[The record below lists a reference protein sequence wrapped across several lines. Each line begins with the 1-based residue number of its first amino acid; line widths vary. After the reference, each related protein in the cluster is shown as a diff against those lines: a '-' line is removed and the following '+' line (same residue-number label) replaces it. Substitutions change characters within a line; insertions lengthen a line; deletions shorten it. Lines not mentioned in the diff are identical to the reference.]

1 MLDVLFGFL
10 ARKTDFYHGG
20 GVEAAEKVIDNLSNL
35 TTPCHGIGRTGNLDA
50 HFSRHRKQGIYLEPF
65 QICFYTDNLP
75 PTQGHLEV
83 SRIMECMWVGGG
95 CSCNIF

>member
-35 TTPCHGIGRTGNLDA
+35 ATPLL
-50 HFSRHRKQGIYLEPF
+50 RHRENREF
-65 QICFYTDNLP
+65 
-75 PTQGHLEV
+75 
-83 SRIMECMWVGGG
+83 
-95 CSCNIF
+95 